1 MPWCPAYPSNLYDSD
16 SDDSMPPLEDDD
28 VDDGLFIDAEQDDED
43 NYMGFPIESDAAYF
57 AHQEYLSAA

>member
-1 MPWCPAYPSNLYDSD
+1 
-16 SDDSMPPLEDDD
+16 MPPLEDDD